1 MAKSTE
7 SYYVAAEDRE
17 HPVACNGI
25 DHLGRDL
32 DRILGDGESYSL
44 PKSTTD
50 DTFPGGLETF
60 GLMTV
65 SATSRTIVT

>member
-7 SYYVAAEDRE
+7 SYYVAAENRE
-17 HPVACNGI
+17 HLVACNGT
-25 DHLGRDL
+25 DHLRRDL
-32 DRILGDGESYSL
+32 DRIFGVGESYSL

-50 DTFPGGLETF
+50 DTFPGGPETF

-65 SATSRTIVT
+65 SATSRSIVT